1 MKRCLLVG
9 AAPSAHKE
17 LDYILQTQGFDAVY
31 AVDGGFAA
39 LQERGIVPDAVFGDF
54 DSLGAVPQHPCV
66 FEYDMHKDFTDMDL
80 AIGHAEQQGLE
91 ELVICDAFTGR
102 LDHSLGSLQ
111 LLIQTAAR
119 GTCVWGIGEETVIA
133 RWWHQGRSALFHLRK
148 VRKARVRCFPIA
160 MCAKALLK
168 WAWSGSSAA
177 QPARTGRCGVY
188 PTSLLAGLPASAW
201 KKARCGLS
209 SPLWN
214 SRARRIPIYEYNN
227 VTT

>member
-102 LDHSLGSLQ
+102 LDHSLGNLQ
-111 LLIQTAAR
+111 LLIQAAAR
-119 GTCVWGIGEETVIA
+119 GTCVGHWRGNGNSPAGGTRAV
-133 RWWHQGRSALFHLRK
+133 
-148 VRKARVRCFPIA
+148 
-160 MCAKALLK
+160 LL
-168 WAWSGSSAA
+168 SFIC
-177 QPARTGRCGVY
+177 GRC
-188 PTSLLAGLPASAW
+188 
-201 KKARCGLS
+201 ARHVFGAF
-209 SPLWN
+209 P
-214 SRARRIPIYEYNN
+214 
-227 VTT
+227 

>member
-102 LDHSLGSLQ
+102 LPRQLAVAYPSSRSRNMRVGHWRGNGNSPAGGTRAVLLSFICGRCARHVFGAFPWRCVQRRYRSRLGVGARRRNLHEPGAVGYFQRAYWQACRHQ
-111 LLIQTAAR
+111 LGRRLAV
-119 GTCVWGIGEETVIA
+119 GYLPPFGI
-133 RWWHQGRSALFHLRK
+133 
-148 VRKARVRCFPIA
+148 
-160 MCAKALLK
+160 
-168 WAWSGSSAA
+168 
-177 QPARTGRCGVY
+177 PACGVY
-188 PTSLLAGLPASAW
+188 LYTST
-201 KKARCGLS
+201 
-209 SPLWN
+209 
-214 SRARRIPIYEYNN
+214 I
-227 VTT
+227 T

>member
-80 AIGHAEQQGLE
+80 AIGHASSRVLRSW
-91 ELVICDAFTGR
+91 LSAMR
-102 LDHSLGSLQ
+102 LRAGS
-111 LLIQTAAR
+111 
-119 GTCVWGIGEETVIA
+119 
-133 RWWHQGRSALFHLRK
+133 
-148 VRKARVRCFPIA
+148 
-160 MCAKALLK
+160 
-168 WAWSGSSAA
+168 
-177 QPARTGRCGVY
+177 
-188 PTSLLAGLPASAW
+188 
-201 KKARCGLS
+201 
-209 SPLWN
+209 
-214 SRARRIPIYEYNN
+214 
-227 VTT
+227 TTP

>member
-102 LDHSLGSLQ
+102 LDHSLGNLQ
-111 LLIQTAAR
+111 LLIQAAAR

-133 RWWHQGRSALFHLRK
+133 PLVAPGPFCSLSF
-148 VRKARVRCFPIA
+148 VRCFPMA
-160 MCAKALLK
+160 MCAKALPK
-168 WAWSGSSAA
+168 RAWSGSSAA
-177 QPARTGRCGVY
+177 QPARTGRCGVF

-209 SPLWN
+209 SPFWN
-214 SRARRIPIYEYNN
+214 SRVRRIPIYEYNN

>member
-102 LDHSLGSLQ
+102 LDHSLGNLQ
-111 LLIQTAAR
+111 LLIQAAAR

-133 RWWHQGRSALFHLRK
+133 PLVAPGPFCSLSFAEGAQGTCSVLSHSDVCK
-148 VRKARVRCFPIA
+148 
-160 MCAKALLK
+160 
-168 WAWSGSSAA
+168 
-177 QPARTGRCGVY
+177 GV
-188 PTSLLAGLPASAW
+188 TEAGLEWGLGGATCTNRALWGISNELIGRPASISLEEGSLW
-201 KKARCGLS
+201 VIF
-209 SPLWN
+209 PLLEFP
-214 SRARRIPIYEYNN
+214 RAAYTYIR
-227 VTT
+227 VQ